1 MGANVD
7 EPRNNWRP
15 LFYEKAK
22 PLVENLMKDPK
33 TKIPDVVKAVNTQIW
48 KVLGNNGKEI
58 TFKSGQT
65 PLIYDPMS
73 TIAYG
78 YASCTGVSIMLVDVL
93 RSVGVCARVVGTP
106 AWHNNI
112 NEENHNWVEVLFES
126 ENESSGYQ
134 WGIIEGKPAGAGEAL
149 DNPCDKWFCNPS
161 HFGEDKKRSPVF
173 AARWDVNST
182 DVRYPMSWDINNKN
196 IAGVDRSDY
205 YNEVC
210 AKCGTGRRMS
220 ILDE

>member
-33 TKIPDVVKAVNTQIW
+33 TKIPDVVKAVNTQLW
-48 KVLGNNGKEI
+48 KVFGNNGKEI

-112 NEENHNWVEVLFES
+112 NEGNH
-126 ENESSGYQ
+126 
-134 WGIIEGKPAGAGEAL
+134 
-149 DNPCDKWFCNPS
+149 KWFCNPS